1 MSDNIAVHSD
11 KHFEYLMEDSEN
23 ETLGLG
29 NIQRDVGRP
38 VSSSTDTKSQKFD
51 MLTLGEGKSADIESH
66 YEVDENTD
74 IKFVNKERS
83 SMLETAVD
91 EDNIHVDR
99 DDEVDRLEELKRH
112 YKKLEEDFGNM
123 ERTGVADSLEM
134 PDFGHEL
141 EGNEPPFHF
150 DQDGYLSHAGES
162 HFQKQEN
169 VQDNHNDLGN
179 QRKRQVDLGEDTARK
194 DFNPKPGFK
203 YKEPVPKFIAK
214 NRIKVGKKSQGS
226 YCQKFLSEKRGSNE
240 IENRAGDNTSCLPLQ
255 SNRSDIL
262 PIENYELK
270 QKRDIG
276 LIMQPEVRNKHFVEY
291 ENDFVPK
298 ERNTHVMMPQNPT
311 DTNRFGEDIQIS
323 RLDNMIK
330 EEELNLKNNIL
341 DSSMPH
347 IVDDYNSEM
356 QYSSGYLQAGSYP
369 IQNKCSVTENVEP
382 MLHQWTNH
390 LSIQKE
396 EDTRNSSYA
405 KRHYLNI
412 DKQNTSPNDGQ
423 TSYAAQHLGKKKE
436 VSYKKYSLKDYKA
449 LNKEIKLQRS
459 LGPDKAS
466 EEYLEKK
473 SRADKLKDYA
483 SAVSSYNKQRLVV
496 KKAKSA
502 PMPTIKDRQ
511 LESKRTAA
519 LEYARSIKIGKGTRR
534 LSNGQDQVRSSSEKS
549 DRVSALEIMKQRHE
563 TEKLAIEKMRQNLAN
578 IIKEVKS

>member
-29 NIQRDVGRP
+29 NIQSDVDRP
-38 VSSSTDTKSQKFD
+38 VSSSTDTKSQTFD
-51 MLTLGEGKSADIESH
+51 MLTLGEGKRADIESH
-66 YEVDENTD
+66 YEVDEN
-74 IKFVNKERS
+74 IKFVNQEGR

-99 DDEVDRLEELKRH
+99 DDEVDRLEELQKH

-134 PDFGHEL
+134 PDFGHKL
-141 EGNEPPFHF
+141 KGSEPPFHF

-162 HFQKQEN
+162 RFQEQEN
-169 VQDNHNDLGN
+169 VKENHNDLGN
-179 QRKRQVDLGEDTARK
+179 QRKRQVDFDEDTAKK

-214 NRIKVGKKSQGS
+214 NRITVGKKSQGS
-226 YCQKFLSEKRGSNE
+226 YCQKFLSEKRESNV
-240 IENRAGDNTSCLPLQ
+240 IENRAGHNTSCLPLQ

-270 QKRDIG
+270 QKRDTG
-276 LIMQPEVRNKHFVEY
+276 FIMQPEVRYKHFVEY

-298 ERNTHVMMPQNPT
+298 EGNHVIIPQNLT
-311 DTNRFGEDIQIS
+311 DTNRFGEDVQIS

-341 DSSMPH
+341 DSSVPH
-347 IVDDYNSEM
+347 IMDDYNSEM
-356 QYSSGYLQAGSYP
+356 QYSSDYLQAGPYP
-369 IQNKCSVTENVEP
+369 IQNKYSVTENVEP

-412 DKQNTSPNDGQ
+412 DKQNTSPNDAQ
-423 TSYAAQHLGKKKE
+423 TSYVAQHLGKKRE

-466 EEYLEKK
+466 EEYLEKVRLLSK
-473 SRADKLKDYA
+473 IPIKLLVFDY
-483 SAVSSYNKQRLVV
+483 VSIFIVTNQ
-496 KKAKSA
+496 
-502 PMPTIKDRQ
+502 
-511 LESKRTAA
+511 
-519 LEYARSIKIGKGTRR
+519 
-534 LSNGQDQVRSSSEKS
+534 
-549 DRVSALEIMKQRHE
+549 
-563 TEKLAIEKMRQNLAN
+563 
-578 IIKEVKS
+578 